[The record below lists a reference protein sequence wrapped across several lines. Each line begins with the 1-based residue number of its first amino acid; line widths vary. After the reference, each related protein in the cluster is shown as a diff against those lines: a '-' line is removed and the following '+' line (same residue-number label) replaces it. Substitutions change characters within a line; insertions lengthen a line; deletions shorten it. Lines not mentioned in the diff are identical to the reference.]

1 MVSGTILTN
10 SVKQDDWNG
19 KETAEQ
25 GDGSSKKSHNNSR
38 NIGNGIGKKMSGGGT
53 TSSGDIEAS
62 VKNQDSGEGIGV
74 SVQNT
79 KSGPD
84 INLQV

>member
-38 NIGNGIGKKMSGGGT
+38 NIGNGIGQGTVYSGVGRL
-53 TSSGDIEAS
+53 A
-62 VKNQDSGEGIGV
+62 
-74 SVQNT
+74 
-79 KSGPD
+79 
-84 INLQV
+84 

>member
-19 KETAEQ
+19 KVTAGQ

-38 NIGNGIGKKMSGGGT
+38 NIENEIGQGTVYSGVGGL
-53 TSSGDIEAS
+53 A
-62 VKNQDSGEGIGV
+62 
-74 SVQNT
+74 
-79 KSGPD
+79 
-84 INLQV
+84 